1 MASRNQIT
9 ANRRNA
15 KKSTG
20 PRTRTGKA
28 AAKLNSLK
36 HGLLAEQPVLPD
48 EDGAAFE
55 ALRHEL
61 IKQFEPLGVI
71 ETQLVERIAGLIW
84 RLRRLGVVEAGIIE
98 YQKRSIEFERW
109 HGKAHDLRPFP
120 VYGLPPVISKEAPEP
135 TEEYL
140 QAAERADAIAN
151 TLYEPLPKIGRS
163 FIRDAESVDALGKLQ
178 RYERSMER
186 SYYTAIRELERLQRD
201 RREKDI
207 VTIEGETVPSDNP
220 SNTNVE
226 QLKPLAS

>member
-1 MASRNQIT
+1 MATRRQIE

-15 KKSTG
+15 QRSTG

-61 IKQFEPLGVI
+61 IKQFDPVGVI

-84 RLRRLGVVEAGIIE
+84 RLRRLGRIEGGIIDFQRQTIE
-98 YQKRSIEFERW
+98 YNRRDE
-109 HGKAHDLRPFP
+109 KASKIGNRYK
-120 VYGLPPVISKEAPEP
+120 YGIDKLDRYDAPE
-135 TEEYL
+135 YYR
-140 QAAERADAIAN
+140 QARADADVVAES
-151 TLYEPLPKIGRS
+151 LYEPSPMIGHS
-163 FIRDAESVDALGKLQ
+163 FIRDAKSVDALGKLQ

-201 RREKDI
+201 RHEKEI
-207 VTIEGETVPSDNP
+207 ITIEGEVVPSGEP

-226 QLKPLAS
+226 QLKPLAG

>member
-1 MASRNQIT
+1 MATRRQIE
-9 ANRRNA
+9 ANRQNA
-15 KKSTG
+15 QKSTG

-36 HGLLAEQPVLPD
+36 HGLLAEQPVLSD

-55 ALRHEL
+55 ALRREL
-61 IKQFEPLGVI
+61 TTQFDPVGVI

-84 RLRRLGVVEAGIIE
+84 RLRRLGRIESGIIDFQRQTIE
-98 YQKRSIEFERW
+98 YNRRDKKASKIKNGYKYGIDKFDMYDAPENYQKA
-109 HGKAHDLRPFP
+109 KAHAD
-120 VYGLPPVISKEAPEP
+120 VV
-135 TEEYL
+135 
-140 QAAERADAIAN
+140 AES
-151 TLYEPLPKIGRS
+151 LYEPSPMIGHS

-201 RREKDI
+201 RREKEI
-207 VTIEGETVPSDNP
+207 VTIEGEVVPSGEP

-226 QLKPLAS
+226 QLKPLAG